1 MIINHANHELYYQQK
16 ILSSII
22 DELGTSIYKKRSSW
36 RNVMPK
42 FFTVDHS
49 VMRSLFLRWTRQIY
63 CGAKWSRFNG
73 CSRMTP
79 VPMNEN
85 TDVLNSRFTDHQ
97 IDHITRITRDI
108 LLLCLH
114 ICYFHENATRMES
127 EDFFEG
133 SEPIRGSQHVH
144 TDHGKKNIN
153 TIHII
158 IQTKQILSRGK
169 CRKIFC
175 RWLQWKFSRL
185 PCDYL
190 LV

>member
-1 MIINHANHELYYQQK
+1 MKTNRANHELYYQQK
-16 ILSSII
+16 ILSSILSLYYQSIIII

-42 FFTVDHS
+42 YFTVDHS
-49 VMRSLFLRWTRQIY
+49 VIRNLFLRWTRQIY
-63 CGAKWSRFNG
+63 CGTKWSRFNG

-114 ICYFHENATRMES
+114 ICYFHEKRNKDGKWGVFWR
-127 EDFFEG
+127 
-133 SEPIRGSQHVH
+133 IRA
-144 TDHGKKNIN
+144 NMW
-153 TIHII
+153 
-158 IQTKQILSRGK
+158 LSA
-169 CRKIFC
+169 CACWSRKE
-175 RWLQWKFSRL
+175 K
-185 PCDYL
+185 Y
-190 LV
+190 

>member
-1 MIINHANHELYYQQK
+1 MLYSFHLTWKLSWCEIINITMKEWKLIIVAWKVKINHANHELYYQQK

-22 DELGTSIYKKRSSW
+22 GELGTSIYKKRSSW

-42 FFTVDHS
+42 FFTVDYS
-49 VMRSLFLRWTRQIY
+49 VIRNLFLRWTRQIY
-63 CGAKWSRFNG
+63 CGTKWSRFNG

-114 ICYFHENATRMES
+114 ICYFHEKRNNGKWGVFWR
-127 EDFFEG
+127 
-133 SEPIRGSQHVH
+133 IRA
-144 TDHGKKNIN
+144 NMW
-153 TIHII
+153 
-158 IQTKQILSRGK
+158 LSA
-169 CRKIFC
+169 CAYWSRKE
-175 RWLQWKFSRL
+175 K
-185 PCDYL
+185 Y
-190 LV
+190 